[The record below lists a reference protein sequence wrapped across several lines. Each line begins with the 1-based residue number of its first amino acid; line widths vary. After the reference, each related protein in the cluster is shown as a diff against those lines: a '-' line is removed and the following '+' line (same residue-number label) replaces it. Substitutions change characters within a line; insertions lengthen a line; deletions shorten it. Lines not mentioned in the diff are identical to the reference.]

1 MRYLYTARFLRSL
14 KKCDSV
20 VQDDVVSAV
29 VSFEKGK
36 KSSTAL
42 KLHKLHGK
50 FKAYHAF
57 SANFSYRI
65 IIKIGKGVTYYLD
78 VGTHDIYS

>member
-14 KKCDSV
+14 KKCDEA
-20 VQDDVVSAV
+20 VQDDIIQAV
-29 VSFEKGK
+29 KLFEKK
-36 KSSTAL
+36 ENIKQL

-50 FKAYHAF
+50 FKEWHAF

-65 IIKIGKGVTYYLD
+65 IIKIEKDAIYYLD
-78 VGTHDIYS
+78 VGTHDVYK